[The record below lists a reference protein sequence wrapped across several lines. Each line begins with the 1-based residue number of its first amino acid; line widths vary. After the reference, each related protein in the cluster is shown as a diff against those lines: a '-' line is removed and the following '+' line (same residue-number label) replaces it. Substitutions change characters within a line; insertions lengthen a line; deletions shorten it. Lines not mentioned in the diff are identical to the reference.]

1 MSSTRYAQILSTLE
15 TMIDNDAVFIG
26 GWIPLE
32 VYAAYA
38 ENLSLDP
45 TDIESWQSE
54 AEEAYAGAYDSDAD
68 FAQSMAEDLGA
79 IPNDTPWP
87 LSCID
92 WTHAARE
99 LMYDYFETEGYYFR
113 NL

>member
-1 MSSTRYAQILSTLE
+1 MSGTRYTQILATF
-15 TMIDNDAVFIG
+15 DNLDPTDFDPIYP
-26 GWIPLE
+26 IE

-45 TDIESWQSE
+45 INVESWQDE
-54 AEEAYAGAYDSDAD
+54 AEEAYAGEYDSDAD
-68 FAQSMAEDLGA
+68 FAQTLADDLDA
-79 IPNDTPWP
+79 VPANAPWP

-92 WTHAARE
+92 WEYAARE